1 MAHWQ
6 RHPRRI
12 LGLAAALLSVLLVQ
26 TAFGV
31 PFHQTRANLTPRM
44 LYHNLGSLVGVVLT
58 GSRHLVDDLELLYQ
72 LHQLAMGASQAET
85 SSAPISVSSPPPTSK
100 QAVVCDYRGRSS
112 SVHRC

>member
-1 MAHWQ
+1 MARWQ
-6 RHPRRI
+6 RQPRRI
-12 LGLAAALLSVLLVQ
+12 LGLAAGLLSVLLVQ

-31 PFHQTRANLTPRM
+31 PFRQTRANLTPRM

-72 LHQLAMGASQAET
+72 LHQLAMGPSQAERSSVPISLSAPPP
-85 SSAPISVSSPPPTSK
+85 SSAQRVF
-100 QAVVCDYRGRSS
+100 CDYRGHFS